1 MAKNISMSRK
11 KRSIKKRSISK
22 KKRSISRSSRNRRS
36 ISRSS
41 RKRQNGGLNLGQF
54 TDEERIELNRVMNE
68 IFQARGMHN
77 KIAPLKNLFRFLLVH
92 PNLFR
97 GNVPKIMLEKIH
109 AFVID
114 LGDLVTDDFEYN
126 DLSNRVK
133 ELAEEAQ
140 EAKNNDFI
148 YAN

>member
-1 MAKNISMSRK
+1 MVKLRSMK
-11 KRSIKKRSISK
+11 KRSMKKHKQSRHKQSRHKQSRH
-22 KKRSISRSSRNRRS
+22 KRKSSR
-36 ISRSS
+36 

-68 IFQARGMHN
+68 IFQARGMQN

>member
-1 MAKNISMSRK
+1 MAKSISISRK
-11 KRSIKKRSISK
+11 KRSISMKKRSM
-22 KKRSISRSSRNRRS
+22 KKRKSSR
-36 ISRSS
+36 

-68 IFQARGMHN
+68 IFQARGMQN

-97 GNVPKIMLEKIH
+97 DNVPKIMLEKID